1 MYVPAHFVLSDVTS
15 VHAFLR
21 TNVFA
26 TIAGEIS
33 GSIVFAY
40 APIVFDAKLGP
51 RGGLRFHLARANPLD
66 GIENGATLKLSIMG
80 PHAYVS
86 PDWYQTKGMVP
97 TWNYLAVE
105 GAGPARRLGD
115 TELRRLLSD
124 LTAQEESALAPKA
137 PWKMGRV
144 PPERLDVLLTAIV
157 GFELIFETL
166 EGKAKLSQ
174 NRSQADVEGA
184 IIGLERRGDA
194 ASVAVAAA
202 MRKACGGEG
211 V

>member
-1 MYVPAHFVLSDVTS
+1 MYVPAHFAIPDLTS

-26 TIAGEIS
+26 TIVGELG
-33 GSIVFAY
+33 GSIAFAY
-40 APIVFDAKLGP
+40 APIVFDPKLGP
-51 RGGLRFHLARANPLD
+51 RGGLRFHLARANPLAGID
-66 GIENGATLKLSIMG
+66 GASLKLSVMG
-80 PHAYVS
+80 AHAYVS
-86 PDWYQTKGMVP
+86 PDWYETEGMVP

-105 GAGPARRLGD
+105 GAGRARHLDD

-124 LTAQEESALAPKA
+124 LTAQEESALMPKA

-144 PPERLDVLLTAIV
+144 PLERLETLLTGIV

-174 NRSQADVEGA
+174 NRSEADVEGA
-184 IIGLERRGDA
+184 ILGLERRGDA
-194 ASVAVAAA
+194 ASLAVAAA
-202 MRKACGGEG
+202 MRKSRGGKG